1 MVYAIVRAGGRQ
13 EKVSVGDTIVINRV
27 AGEAGDS
34 IDLAPVLLVDGDKV
48 TSAQAELAKVK
59 VTAEKVEDLRGE
71 KIRILHW
78 ELKLYF
84 SCLNNVMID
93 FTNVV
98 DSLPACS
105 VILMLALLN

>member
-34 IDLAPVLLVDGDKV
+34 IDLAPVLLVDGDEV
-48 TSAQAELAKVK
+48 TSAQNELAKVK

-71 KIRILHW
+71 KIRILRYKNKTGYKKRQGHRQ
-78 ELKLYF
+78 ELTRLK
-84 SCLNNVMID
+84 I
-93 FTNVV
+93 TGI
-98 DSLPACS
+98 A
-105 VILMLALLN
+105 

>member
-48 TSAQAELAKVK
+48 TSAQNELAKVK
-59 VTAEKVEDLRGE
+59 VTAE
-71 KIRILHW
+71 
-78 ELKLYF
+78 
-84 SCLNNVMID
+84 
-93 FTNVV
+93 VV
-98 DSLPACS
+98 RDAKGPRRSRTSAATRSGSSATRTRPVTRSARVTARS
-105 VILMLALLN
+105 